1 MSAMGAMGAM
11 GATGALQEREFAF
24 TDAHFHA
31 VRDAVRNHAG
41 IQLSDA
47 KRELVY
53 GRLRKRLRALGL
65 DSFDRYLEV
74 LARPGSQEFT
84 DFVNALTTNHT
95 SFFREAHH
103 FEYLEQLLV
112 QQLATGQKRIRI
124 WSSAC
129 STGQE
134 PYSIAITLA
143 KVLGR
148 RRDIDAKILA
158 TDIDTNVLARAATG
172 CYRADVINEEELGY
186 MRPHMT
192 QQPDGSWCVRDEL
205 RALISFKQ
213 LNLLEPWPVHGP
225 FDVIFCR
232 NVVIYF
238 DNATKLQLVDRF
250 ADLLAPHGRLFMGHA
265 ESLVNARKLKLVG
278 RTAYARA

>member
-1 MSAMGAMGAM
+1 MSAVGAVQA
-11 GATGALQEREFAF
+11 REFAF
-24 TDAHFHA
+24 SDAHFKA
-31 VRDAVRNHAG
+31 VRDAVRQHAG

-53 GRLRKRLRALGL
+53 GRLRKRLRALGI
-65 DSFDRYLEV
+65 DSFDRYLSILSE
-74 LARPGSQEFT
+74 PGSREFT

-103 FEYLEQLLV
+103 FEYLEQLLIER
-112 QQLATGQKRIRI
+112 LAFGQKRFRI

-134 PYSIAITLA
+134 PYSIAITVA

-148 RRDIDAKILA
+148 RRDVDAKILA
-158 TDIDTNVLARAATG
+158 TDIDTNVLARASTG
-172 CYRADVINEEELGY
+172 CYRADVLNEEELGY
-186 MRPHMT
+186 MRPHLLP
-192 QQPDGSWCVRDEL
+192 QDDGGWCVRDEL

-213 LNLLEPWPVHGP
+213 LNLLEPWPVHSP

-238 DNATKLQLVDRF
+238 DNATKLQLVDQF
-250 ADLLAPHGRLFMGHA
+250 ADLLPAHGRLFMGHA

-278 RTAYARA
+278 RTAYART

>member
-1 MSAMGAMGAM
+1 MSAMGAV
-11 GATGALQEREFAF
+11 QEREFDF
-24 TDAHFHA
+24 TDAHFRA
-31 VRDAVRNHAG
+31 VRDAVRRHAG

-65 DSFDRYLEV
+65 DSFDRYLAI
-74 LARPGSQEFT
+74 LAEPGSKEFT

-95 SFFREAHH
+95 SFFREHHH
-103 FEYLEQLLV
+103 FEYLEQLL
-112 QQLATGQKRIRI
+112 LERFAAGQKRIRI

-143 KVLGR
+143 KALGR

-172 CYRADVINEEELGY
+172 CYRADVLNEEELGH
-186 MRPHMT
+186 MRAHMAPL
-192 QQPDGSWCVRDEL
+192 PDGGWQVRDEL
-205 RALISFKQ
+205 RALITFKQ

-238 DNATKLQLVDRF
+238 DNETKLQLVDRF

>member
-1 MSAMGAMGAM
+1 MSAA
-11 GATGALQEREFAF
+11 GALQDREFAF

-31 VRDAVRNHAG
+31 VRDAVRKHAG

-65 DSFDRYLEV
+65 DSFDRYLQV
-74 LARPGSQEFT
+74 LSAPGSQEFT

-112 QQLATGQKRIRI
+112 QQLASGQKRIRI

-148 RRDIDAKILA
+148 RRDVDAKILA

-172 CYRADVINEEELGY
+172 CYRADALNEEELGY

-192 QQPDGSWCVRDEL
+192 QQADGGWCMRDEL
-205 RALISFKQ
+205 RSLITFRQ

-265 ESLVNARKLKLVG
+265 ESLVSARKLKLVG